1 MAEEKPRIWISDTL
15 TLEYPEGVVGL
26 IRCLSKP
33 LESPGPTEWAC
44 AVVIDNNT
52 CTIKI
57 LNGSRGPTLTESK
70 QLIKYFRSLGYTGG
84 WDRFKAGKPPK
95 TISIK

>member
-1 MAEEKPRIWISDTL
+1 MEDIKVTWVSDNITI
-15 TLEYPEGVVGL
+15 EYPKGVVGL
-26 IRCLSKP
+26 IRCMSIP
-33 LESPGPTEWAC
+33 LEFPAGGMEWAC
-44 AVVIDNNT
+44 AVVINNNE

-57 LNGSRGPTLTESK
+57 LNGIRGPTLTESK

-84 WDRFKAGKPPK
+84 WDRFKTGKPPK